1 MLANDYHQFHHN
13 TALLRLKRI
22 ELAGFKS
29 FVDPTR
35 IDLDQGITAI
45 VGPNGC
51 GKSNIIDALR
61 WVLGEH
67 SARHLRGGVMDDL
80 IFQGS
85 DSRAPVAICDVELT
99 FNIEIGSL
107 STPYHDTDEMRVRRR
122 LTRDGNSDAF
132 INGKMVRIKDI
143 VDLFLDTG
151 ISTRAY
157 AIVEQGSIARMVTAK
172 PEERRVIFEEAAG
185 VMKYRS
191 RRREAERRMKE
202 TRQNLDRVLDL
213 LDEVGSQCRSLK
225 QQASRAERFKTLQHE
240 FSRLQSLSLALRY
253 QALQD
258 QYRHIEKELV
268 SAKSEEIKSAQQLTA
283 CEKNVSEARSRLI
296 AHEDEAQRAQDALRS
311 AEQQRSDLQQQA
323 ERASGQRRVLI
334 ERTEALQHRLQE
346 STNQQQE
353 LASELHSIE
362 QQIIRQNDAELLEQ
376 QHLATAAVEESSML
390 YRSQSS
396 RRDRLLAEFERLRL
410 ANEQAAEQ
418 RNNAEQALNR
428 LQQRETQLSA
438 RLSELSDQLN
448 MQQLHAETASQQ
460 QISTQQKMQ
469 TAELALQ
476 KTQIELDR
484 CRDARGIS
492 AQIYHSQ
499 ESELHECNGIM
510 QELRGRCKSQ
520 DVSDDLRSAF
530 REKGCL
536 WMDEPLHVP
545 EGLEAAV
552 AAALRGR
559 SADVRLSAN
568 LTVADQQ
575 QLFKQA
581 STEPVA
587 LFKGPDRSTDATEM
601 PTSSLATAIGI
612 KPAHPLYDVFSP
624 IQLVEQIED
633 AINEK
638 AVTNVCC
645 VSRDGWRREACGW
658 LIPPSGS
665 RTAHRLA
672 AQRSLREYEHKVSQA
687 ERTLQQHKQ
696 QLEAAEQAL
705 QQMQE
710 RWQQEHLQNTQAQ
723 SEMHNADAAVLRTQA
738 ELSSL
743 REQQQRLKADLTE
756 LTKEHQHWQE
766 KITQATD
773 TKRLSALQKQAK
785 DVLTHQH
792 EALRQADEALNR
804 ARQCKAQADQAMALF
819 IQARDSLIL
828 QRNRLSQEEARL
840 TSRMETDHTRLQQAE
855 AELKQA
861 RNRSNLD
868 QQLARSVSAVD
879 AAHQTLNAVRS
890 TGHALQQLQHESER
904 SERQAQQVLQLTA
917 TQRQSIEVEQ
927 AQYAARLQDTDIEIE
942 QRFQTSAQ
950 QLLQNIEQMHEHD
963 GATDSEGMAPYKNA
977 DAIMQR
983 VNILEERIHRFGP
996 VNLLAIEEFALASE
1010 REGFLSTQASDL
1022 EDSLS
1027 TLDNTIA
1034 GIDRTT
1040 KQRLKDIFEQTNAN
1054 FKQTFPQLF
1063 GGGRAELKLDSEDIL
1078 TAGVEVIAQ
1087 PPGKRLQDVG
1097 LLSGG
1102 EKALTAVAL
1111 VFSIFKIKPAP
1122 FCVLDEV
1129 DAPLDD
1135 ANVGRFGD
1143 MVREL
1148 SDRVQFLSISHNKI
1162 SMQKADRL
1170 IGISMP
1176 EPGVSKVISV
1186 DLKQLPSKI

>member
-1 MLANDYHQFHHN
+1 
-13 TALLRLKRI
+13 LRLKRI

-35 IDLDQGITAI
+35 IDLDRGITAI

-51 GKSNIIDALR
+51 GKSNIVDALR

-85 DSRAPVAICDVELT
+85 ETRAPVAICDVELT
-99 FNIEIGSL
+99 FSIAKGSL
-107 STPYHDTDEMRVRRR
+107 SSPYHDTHEIRVRRR

-157 AIVEQGSIARMVTAK
+157 AIVEQGSIARLVTAK

-202 TRQNLDRVLDL
+202 TRQNLDRILDL
-213 LDEVGSQCRSLK
+213 LEEVRSQCRSLK

-253 QALQD
+253 QALLD
-258 QYRHIEKELV
+258 HCLHIETQLV
-268 SAKSEEIKSAQQLTA
+268 SAKSEEGKSAQQLTA
-283 CEKNVSEARSRLI
+283 CEKAVSEARARLVT
-296 AHEDEAQRAQDALRS
+296 HEDDAQRVQDTLRS
-311 AEQQRSDLQQQA
+311 AEQQRSDLQQQV
-323 ERASGQRRVLI
+323 ERASGQRRLFT
-334 ERTEALQHRLQE
+334 ERKEALQHRLQE
-346 STNQQQE
+346 STNQQQRLSTE
-353 LASELHSIE
+353 LDDIE
-362 QQIIRQNDAELLEQ
+362 QQIARQNDAELLSRQ
-376 QHLATAAVEESSML
+376 QQTTAAVEEATIR
-390 YRSQSS
+390 YRSQSN

-410 ANEQAAEQ
+410 ASEQAVQQ
-418 RNNAEQALNR
+418 RQQTEQALNR
-428 LQQRETQLSA
+428 LQQRESQLST
-438 RLSELSDQLN
+438 RLTELSQHRN
-448 MQQLHAETASQQ
+448 MQKRHAETAAQQ
-460 QISTQQKMQ
+460 QTSAQQKIQ
-469 TAELALQ
+469 RSELALHEA
-476 KTQIELDR
+476 QIELDH
-484 CRDARGIS
+484 CRDARETS
-492 AQIYHSQ
+492 AQLYHAR
-499 ESELHECNGIM
+499 ESDLHECNGIM
-510 QELRGRCKSQ
+510 QELRGRSKNR
-520 DVSDDLRSAF
+520 DLSDDLRHAF
-530 REKGCL
+530 REKQCL
-536 WMDEPLHVP
+536 WVDETLHVP

-559 SADVRLSAN
+559 SADLYISAN
-568 LTVADQQ
+568 ATAEELQ
-575 QLFKQA
+575 QLLSRA
-581 STEPVA
+581 SAEPVA
-587 LFKGPDRSTDATEM
+587 LFKSQSV
-601 PTSSLATAIGI
+601 PTSSIPPSSLATAIGI
-612 KPAHPLYDVFSP
+612 DSAHPLFDLFAP
-624 IQLVEQIED
+624 IQLFEQIED
-633 AINEK
+633 AINAK
-638 AVTNVCC
+638 TATNVCC
-645 VSRDGWRREACGW
+645 VSRDGWRREPHGW
-658 LIPPSGS
+658 LIPPSGN
-665 RTAHRLA
+665 RTARRLA
-672 AQRSLREYEHKVSQA
+672 AQRTLREYACKVSQV
-687 ERTLQQHKQ
+687 EIILKQDKQ
-696 QLEAAEQAL
+696 QFEVAELAL
-705 QQMQE
+705 QQMQQT
-710 RWQQEHLQNTQAQ
+710 WQQTHLQATQAQ
-723 SEMHNADAAVLRTQA
+723 SEAHSADATLLRAQA
-738 ELSSL
+738 DLSSL
-743 REQQQRLKADLTE
+743 QEHQQRLKTDLTE
-756 LTKEHQHWQE
+756 LAKEHQHWQE
-766 KITQATD
+766 QATQTAD
-773 TKRLSALQKQAK
+773 LNRLSSLQQQAK
-785 DVLTHQH
+785 DLLKRQYDVLG
-792 EALRQADEALNR
+792 QADDDLNH
-804 ARQCKAQADQAMALF
+804 ARQHKAQADQALALF
-819 IQARDSLIL
+819 RQARDSIIQ
-828 QRNRLSQEEARL
+828 QRQRLSQEDTRL
-840 TSRMETDHTRLQQAE
+840 IAQIETDNRRLQQAD

-861 RNRSNLD
+861 HNQNDLD
-868 QQLARSVSAVD
+868 QQLARSVSTVD
-879 AAHQTLNAVRS
+879 AAHQTLNAIRS

-927 AQYAARLQDTDIEIE
+927 AQYAARLQDTEIEIQ
-942 QRFQTSAQ
+942 QRFQTSAE
-950 QLLQNIEQMHEHD
+950 QLLLDMQQVQEN
-963 GATDSEGMAPYKNA
+963 DSANDTEDMQQCKDA

-983 VNILEERIHRFGP
+983 LNTLEERIHRFGP
-996 VNLLAIEEFALASE
+996 VNLLAIEEFEQASE

-1027 TLDNTIA
+1027 TLNNTIT

-1040 KQRLKDIFEQTNAN
+1040 KQRFKEVFEQTNAN

-1063 GGGRAELKLDSEDIL
+1063 GGGRAELTLDSDDIL

-1111 VFSIFKIKPAP
+1111 VFAIFKIKPAP

-1176 EPGVSKVISV
+1176 EPGVSKIISV
-1186 DLKQLPSKI
+1186 DLKTTPSKTEQLA

>member
-1 MLANDYHQFHHN
+1 
-13 TALLRLKRI
+13 LRLKRI

-51 GKSNIIDALR
+51 GKSNIVDALR

-67 SARHLRGGVMDDL
+67 SARHLRGGIMDDL

-85 DSRAPVAICDVELT
+85 ETRAPVAICDVELT
-99 FNIEIGSL
+99 FSIEKGSL
-107 STPYHDTDEMRVRRR
+107 SSPYHDTHEIRVRRR

-143 VDLFLDTG
+143 IDLFLDTG

-213 LDEVGSQCRSLK
+213 LEEVRSHCRSLK

-253 QALQD
+253 QALHD
-258 QYRHIEKELV
+258 HYLHIETQLV
-268 SAKSEEIKSAQQLTA
+268 SAKSEENKRAQQLTG
-283 CEKNVSEARSRLI
+283 CEKSVSEARSRLV
-296 AHEDEAQRAQDALRS
+296 AHEHEAQRVQRAVRN

-323 ERASGQRRVLI
+323 ERASGQRKLFT
-334 ERTEALQHRLQE
+334 ERKEALQHRLQE
-346 STNQQQE
+346 STNQQQRLTTE
-353 LASELHSIE
+353 LNDIE
-362 QQIIRQNDAELLEQ
+362 QQIARKNDAELLNRQ
-376 QHLATAAVEESSML
+376 QQTTAAVEESTIL
-390 YRSQSS
+390 YHSQSN

-410 ANEQAAEQ
+410 ASEQALQQ
-418 RNNAEQALNR
+418 RQNAELALNR
-428 LQQRETQLSA
+428 LQQRESQLST
-438 RLSELSDQLN
+438 RLTELNLQLKR
-448 MQQLHAETASQQ
+448 QQLHAETAAQQ
-460 QISTQQKMQ
+460 QTSAQQKQ
-469 TAELALQ
+469 QASELALQ
-476 KTQIELDR
+476 ETQIELDR
-484 CRDARGIS
+484 CRNARETC
-492 AQIYHSQ
+492 AQAYHVQ
-499 ESELHECNGIM
+499 ESDLHECNGIM
-510 QELRGRCKSQ
+510 QELRGRSKNQ
-520 DVSDDLRSAF
+520 DVSDDLRNAF

-536 WMDEPLHVP
+536 WMDESLYVP

-559 SADVRLSAN
+559 SADVFISESISPTDL
-568 LTVADQQ
+568 Q
-575 QLFKQA
+575 QLLKLA
-581 STEPVA
+581 NTEPVA
-587 LFKGPDRSTDATEM
+587 LFHNSPKDRSQANTIEN
-601 PTSSLATAIGI
+601 SISLASAIGI
-612 KPAHPLYDVFSP
+612 DSNHLLYDLFAP
-624 IQLVEQIED
+624 IQLVEQIAD
-633 AINEK
+633 AVNEK
-638 AVTNVCC
+638 NTTNVCC
-645 VSRDGWRREACGW
+645 VSRDGWRREPHGW
-658 LIPPSGS
+658 LIPPSGNRS
-665 RTAHRLA
+665 ARRLA
-672 AQRSLREYEHKVSQA
+672 AQRTLREYEHKVSQA
-687 ERTLQQHKQ
+687 ETELKQ
-696 QLEAAEQAL
+696 KKQRFEMAELAL
-705 QQMQE
+705 QQIQHT
-710 RWQQEHLQNTQAQ
+710 WQQAHWQATQAQ
-723 SEMHNADAAVLRTQA
+723 SEAHNADAALLRAQA
-738 ELSSL
+738 EVSSL
-743 REQQQRLKADLTE
+743 QEHQQRLKADLTE
-756 LTKEHQHWQE
+756 LSKEYRHWQE
-766 KITQATD
+766 QVTQATD
-773 TKRLSALQKQAK
+773 INRLSSLQQQAK
-785 DVLTHQH
+785 DLLTRQH

-804 ARQCKAQADQAMALF
+804 ARQHKAQADQALALF
-819 IQARDSLIL
+819 RQARDSLIQ
-828 QRNRLSQEEARL
+828 QRKRLSQENARL
-840 TSRMETDHTRLQQAE
+840 IAQMETDNKRLQQAD

-861 RNRSNLD
+861 QNKSDLE
-868 QQLARSVSAVD
+868 QQLARSVTAVD
-879 AAHQTLNAVRS
+879 AAHQTLNAVRT

-904 SERQAQQVLQLTA
+904 SERQARQLLQLTA

-927 AQYAARLQDTDIEIE
+927 AQFAARLQDTDSEIQ
-942 QRFQTSAQ
+942 QRFQTSAEK
-950 QLLQNIEQMHEHD
+950 LLHDTEQMYENAGTND
-963 GATDSEGMAPYKNA
+963 TEDIQQFNNA

-983 VNILEERIHRFGP
+983 ANALEERIHRFGP
-996 VNLLAIEEFALASE
+996 VNLLAIEEFEQASE

-1040 KQRLKDIFEQTNAN
+1040 KQRFKDVFEQTNAN

-1063 GGGRAELKLDSEDIL
+1063 GGGRAELKLDSDNIL

-1087 PPGKRLQDVG
+1087 PPGKRLQDIG

-1148 SDRVQFLSISHNKI
+1148 SDRIQFLSISHNKI

-1186 DLKQLPSKI
+1186 DLKPVPAKAEQLA